1 MVTLQ
6 RHNINAFY
14 QAILVPNLADKF
26 VQRIVAAVRLGFQY
40 IWIDS
45 LCIIQDDKD
54 HWDIYA
60 SSVLN
65 FAATSAKDGAGSCYF
80 ARSAANIKDLS
91 PIKLRV
97 PSRSAGRSTYLC
109 ATAVPWQAEGIKSP
123 LLSRGWVVQE
133 RALSRR
139 ILHFGRTQ
147 FHWECSELAGCEAF
161 PDGLPELGDLI
172 TRNPKGDPGKFLGTA
187 EGWDTIANAYCEKS
201 LTYVKDSLTALS
213 ALARRHHEL
222 SGDQY
227 VAGLWRTELEQQ
239 LLWIVTH

>member
-1 MVTLQ
+1 
-6 RHNINAFY
+6 
-14 QAILVPNLADKF
+14 
-26 VQRIVAAVRLGFQY
+26 VAAVRLGFQY

-54 HWDIYA
+54 DWDIYA
-60 SSVLN
+60 CSVLN

-97 PSRSAGRSTYLC
+97 PSRGAGRSTYLY

-147 FHWECSELAGCEAF
+147 FYWECSELAGCEAF

-201 LTYVKDSLTALS
+201 LTYVKDSLTAVCSCASSPRIQWRSICRGTLEDRARTTTVMDCHPLMLLPLGRGPLS
-213 ALARRHHEL
+213 CDRWHKRR
-222 SGDQY
+222 G
-227 VAGLWRTELEQQ
+227 ATEMPSQF
-239 LLWIVTH
+239 